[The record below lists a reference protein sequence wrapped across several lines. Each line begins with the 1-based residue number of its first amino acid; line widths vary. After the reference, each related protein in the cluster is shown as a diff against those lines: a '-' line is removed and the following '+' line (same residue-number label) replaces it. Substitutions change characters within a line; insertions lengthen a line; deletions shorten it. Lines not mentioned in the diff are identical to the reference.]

1 MVNYDKYINRLRAK
15 RMNNPEYA
23 FYRQTMFGMTEP
35 LKRMQNEM
43 QGSMNMAGGSIGA
56 RAQAG
61 LSGQQML
68 QGTASNLYQT
78 ADRNA
83 IARNDQLDTQIMTL
97 ESQRDEQKAQQK
109 NAGLKSAINIGATAL
124 GAGVGALAGNPLIG
138 AQIGSAA
145 GGILGGF
152 VGGGGQMG
160 LAYAN
165 PEEIAQGIGDTVAGI
180 SAASTL
186 KEHKDMANLIQ
197 EKLPALTGENLDKF
211 TMLVTGGFVQEAMA
225 LLRGLN
231 VSTGTP
237 IDLSNNA
244 VAGYGV

>member
-35 LKRMQNEM
+35 LKRVQGQM
-43 QGSMNMAGGSIGA
+43 QGAMNMASGSIGA

-61 LSGQQML
+61 LSGQQQL
-68 QGTASNLYQT
+68 QGMATGLYEQ
-78 ADRNA
+78 ADRA
-83 IARNDQLDTQIMTL
+83 AVARNDQLDQQIMQMQMA
-97 ESQRDEQKAQQK
+97 SDEQKQARK

-124 GAGVGALAGNPLIG
+124 GAGVGAIAGNPLIG

-152 VGGGGQMG
+152 VGGGGKLGMN
-160 LAYAN
+160 YAN
-165 PEEIAQGIGDTVAGI
+165 MEEINQGIGDMVAGI
-180 SAASTL
+180 GAVSTL
-186 KEHKDMANLIQ
+186 KEHKDLADMIKT
-197 EKLPALTGENLDKF
+197 KLPGLSGDNLNTFKALVEAG
-211 TMLVTGGFVQEAMA
+211 LVKEAQA
-225 LLRGLN
+225 FLKGLN
-231 VSTGTP
+231 VSPAAP

-244 VAGYGV
+244 VAGYQV